1 MNYWRNATRFGLV
14 QVGFVLLIW
23 VGAADAQWR
32 IGRVLDG
39 DSLMLYDA
47 SGQRLSVRLAG
58 IDAPERGQAF
68 SDRSQKNLK
77 SLVAD
82 CQPEVKFQKIDRY
95 GRSVCQVFCDTR
107 DLGLAQL
114 EAGLAWHFSRY
125 AQEQPIDQRN
135 QYFNAQQKAQADGSG
150 LWRDASAVA
159 PWTFRE
165 QQRAERRTD
174 RNHERRSE
182 RN

>member
-1 MNYWRNATRFGLV
+1 MQMGL
-14 QVGFVLLIW
+14 VLLIW

-32 IGRVLDG
+32 TARVLDG
-39 DSLMLYDA
+39 DSLMLYDVG
-47 SGQRLSVRLAG
+47 GQRLSVRLAG

-68 SDRSQKNLK
+68 SDRSLKNLK

-82 CQPEVKFQKIDRY
+82 CQPEAKCQKIDRY
-95 GRSVCQVFCDTR
+95 GRSICQVFCDRR

-125 AQEQPIDQRN
+125 AHEQPIDQRS
-135 QYFNAQQKAQADGSG
+135 QYFDAQQKAQADGLG

-159 PWTFRE
+159 PWTFRG
-165 QQRAERRTD
+165 QQRAERRSD
-174 RNHERRSE
+174 RNHERRSD